1 MLLNLESM
9 DVGITPL
16 LYRAAHR
23 CTVIHNEMFKEFS
36 ISVQQVA
43 VLSVIE
49 FVGNGEMN
57 QKRLSDEMSIK
68 ESSASSIV
76 KTMIKNNFIYK
87 EQSKTDGRNQILKIT
102 EKGKDVFKKL
112 KSTAKKAEED
122 LYGHLS
128 ETEREEL
135 TIILKKLV

>member
-49 FVGNGEMN
+49 FVGNGENM
-57 QKRLSDEMSIK
+57 LSVT
-68 ESSASSIV
+68 A
-76 KTMIKNNFIYK
+76 
-87 EQSKTDGRNQILKIT
+87 
-102 EKGKDVFKKL
+102 EKGITK
-112 KSTAKKAEED
+112 
-122 LYGHLS
+122 YGN
-128 ETEREEL
+128 ERMDNRGGFEGGRRNFSMD
-135 TIILKKLV
+135 K